1 MSKIDDFLFLVV
13 ESAPKRFIVETK
25 GDDISGEDQEKDE
38 YDEPATVPSHTSAAE
53 VVKGK
58 TGTRRRGRN
67 RCFGGFCA
75 EYYWD

>member
-1 MSKIDDFLFLVV
+1 M
-13 ESAPKRFIVETK
+13 EPKGE
-25 GDDISGEDQEKDE
+25 DISGEDQEKDE

-75 EYYWD
+75 EYY